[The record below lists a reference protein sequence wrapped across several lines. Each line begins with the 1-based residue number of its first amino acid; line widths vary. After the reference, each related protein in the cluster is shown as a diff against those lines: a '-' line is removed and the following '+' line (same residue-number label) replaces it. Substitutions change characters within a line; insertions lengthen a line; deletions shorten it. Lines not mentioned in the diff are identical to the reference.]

1 VVQWANAGRYWP
13 EYYFNGVPFYSVLPD
28 LKRFPAYNAFEPDPP
43 LVDDDGP
50 RAPSMCHERIRNDL
64 AEIVEGAARL
74 IERRWPFETAMSD
87 HFARIWAL
95 REGRADLIWSIDS
108 AHRPYLPAKA

>member
-1 VVQWANAGRYWP
+1 
-13 EYYFNGVPFYSVLPD
+13 
-28 LKRFPAYNAFEPDPP
+28 
-43 LVDDDGP
+43 
-50 RAPSMCHERIRNDL
+50 MCYERIRNDL

-108 AHRPYLPAKA
+108 HTNRTCPPRPDPARPRELSLLCAGRSPSSPHPSPIVRTLAHRMRTGASYRMPPGS

>member
-1 VVQWANAGRYWP
+1 VSTPPARHPEPALRSAVAGGR
-13 EYYFNGVPFYSVLPD
+13 EHD
-28 LKRFPAYNAFEPDPP
+28 
-43 LVDDDGP
+43 
-50 RAPSMCHERIRNDL
+50 RIRSDL

-108 AHRPYLPAKA
+108 AHKPYLPAKA

>member
-1 VVQWANAGRYWP
+1 
-13 EYYFNGVPFYSVLPD
+13 VLPD
-28 LKRFPAYNAFEPDPP
+28 LKRFPAYNAFEHDPP
-43 LVDDDGP
+43 PVDDDGP
-50 RAPSMCHERIRNDL
+50 RAPSMCYERIRNDL

-108 AHRPYLPAKA
+108 AHKPYLPAKV

>member
-1 VVQWANAGRYWP
+1 VSDARGQQPRQRAAFPGLARYYDDP
-13 EYYFNGVPFYSVLPD
+13 LP
-28 LKRFPAYNAFEPDPP
+28 
-43 LVDDDGP
+43 VDDDWP
-50 RAPSMCHERIRNDL
+50 RASSMCYERIRNDL

-95 REGRADLIWSIDS
+95 RQGRADLIWSIDS
-108 AHRPYLPAKA
+108 AHQPYLPANA

>member
-1 VVQWANAGRYWP
+1 LLEGREHDPPGRGFALRADNAAGATVVQWAT
-13 EYYFNGVPFYSVLPD
+13 
-28 LKRFPAYNAFEPDPP
+28 
-43 LVDDDGP
+43 
-50 RAPSMCHERIRNDL
+50 
-64 AEIVEGAARL
+64 EIVEGAARL

-108 AHRPYLPAKA
+108 AHKPYLPAKA